1 MGHKLGRRQLLHV
14 STVATISVAG
24 CLDVGIGG
32 RPERV
37 PFEVV
42 NQNGRTVTVAIE
54 FSDSDTDDLLLSE
67 TVELPPDSEREFE
80 VGSIDSQ
87 ARYTVQYEVGDR
99 SGESS
104 ISGSG
109 VRGVE
114 LRIEQD
120 GDVNV
125 YSTAS

>member
-1 MGHKLGRRQLLHV
+1 MGYQLRRRQLLHV

-32 RPERV
+32 QPERI
-37 PFEVV
+37 PFRIV
-42 NQNGRTVTVAIE
+42 NRSDQAVTVAVE
-54 FSDSDTDDLLLSE
+54 FSESDTDDVLLSE
-67 TVELPPDSEREFE
+67 TVELPPDGEREFE
-80 VGSIDSQ
+80 VGSIDAQ
-87 ARYTVQYEVGDR
+87 ARYKVQYEVGDR
-99 SGESS
+99 SGASS

-114 LRIEQD
+114 LTVKQN
-120 GDVNV
+120 GDVHV

>member
-1 MGHKLGRRQLLHV
+1 MTRRQLLHV
-14 STVATISVAG
+14 STAAILSVAG
-24 CLDVGIGG
+24 CLDAGIGG
-32 RPERV
+32 QPNSV

-42 NQNGRTVTVAIE
+42 THSDQTVTVAME
-54 FSDSDTDDLLLSE
+54 FSNSDTGDLLLSE
-67 TVELPPDSEREFE
+67 TAEVPPDSEREFE
-80 VGSIDSQ
+80 VGPIDSQ

-99 SGESS
+99 PGASS

-114 LRIEQD
+114 LKIKQD